1 MSRRQIISSFAH
13 CGLFLA
19 LVFMVLEVE
28 HIGKLWGAKMSH
40 EFLIS
45 SYCVLLIAAIPSF
58 FVLTFMSRWAW
69 VLTAV
74 VLFLYSGFAVSEGTE
89 DLREIIRGLFGTSG
103 PMWVLVIRLAFTSFL
118 FVPLAGFLFLAME
131 DIRELILAKSA
142 GKLDI
147 YRTMWHRRA
156 GSKSDDVTGRRDPN
170 ES

>member
-1 MSRRQIISSFAH
+1 MNRRQTISSFAH

-45 SYCVLLIAAIPSF
+45 SYCILLIATIPSF
-58 FVLTFMSRWAW
+58 FVLTFKSRWAW

-74 VLFLYSGFAVSEGTE
+74 VLFLYSGFAVPEGTE
-89 DLREIIRGLFGTSG
+89 DLPQIFRGLFGMSS
-103 PMWVLVIRLAFTSFL
+103 PMWFLVIRLAFTLFL
-118 FVPLAGFLFLAME
+118 FVPLAGFLFLALE

-156 GSKSDDVTGRRDPN
+156 SRKSDDVTGGRDSI